1 MNSIPI
7 EINTCPSNF
16 IIAPCSAP
24 LELIDTNKLIHPSIQ
39 RESQCH
45 LLDKQTPKCELF
57 AENENNLVVKHIM
70 QDREKRVGS
79 KNTLESV
86 ENMASDV
93 QCSIQNSRSGR
104 DETMQCLRICI
115 NPH

>member
-7 EINTCPSNF
+7 EINTRPSNF
-16 IIAPCSAP
+16 ITAPCSAP

-57 AENENNLVVKHIM
+57 AENENNPVVKHIM

-79 KNTLESV
+79 KNTVESV

-93 QCSIQNSRSGR
+93 QCSMQNSRSGR
-104 DETMQCLRICI
+104 HRTV
-115 NPH
+115 